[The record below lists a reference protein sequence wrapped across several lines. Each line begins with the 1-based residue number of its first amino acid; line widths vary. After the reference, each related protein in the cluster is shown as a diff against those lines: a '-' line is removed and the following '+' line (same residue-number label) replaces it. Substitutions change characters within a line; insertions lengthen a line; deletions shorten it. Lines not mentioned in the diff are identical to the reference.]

1 MIEGVKCD
9 GEQNKLLSDLCVAQH
24 NSSDGGSVI
33 VWGVIFLFKGSQ
45 SCMSLGT
52 DQDQIYR

>member
-9 GEQNKLLSDLCVAQH
+9 GEQNKFLSDFCVVQY
-24 NSSDGGSVI
+24 NSFDGGFVI
-33 VWGVIFLFKGSQ
+33 VWGVIFLFKGLQ
-45 SCMSLGT
+45 SCMLLGM